1 MCPSWRTIVKKLK
14 LSTLLAALPFSAA
27 KGEEEYIQYDF
38 SNPAE
43 VYKATLAESVTK
55 LGISA
60 RDLYAIM
67 RAGQVVIVNDHP
79 ASKEIPWLTTAGCIV
94 NAPPE
99 HTFKVVTD
107 IGKYP
112 EFMPQTNKAVV
123 TPVADHIERIDYE
136 LGINVLLVTID
147 VPYSVYHYHQPP
159 TRTDWVMAGGDFEAN
174 CGAYEVVPLP
184 GDPGR
189 SLLFYTSYSLPRNA
203 LVNSLF
209 DKIPMLDMMINLSTG
224 TLVVRAMK
232 TRVETLWKNQGGKVA
247 APAGGPTPFLDLLAS
262 QADNLARLSSRG
274 KLVVIEDS
282 SPPFYSGGMV
292 VDAPMAEVYQAAT
305 HLDDMSK
312 ISRYYAA
319 EYLER
324 SASGAR
330 VAYTSIIPLMIDF
343 ESHYTE
349 KVTFTPPNRVAWVGE
364 PGGDLEGIAG
374 SWEMVPLSD
383 DRTLVFYRNT
393 SNLGSQGFMMRK
405 ILAVEP
411 TFELAIQACQ
421 TQYII
426 ADMKRW
432 CEASPEQ
439 RSKLAESVK

>member
-1 MCPSWRTIVKKLK
+1 MKKIK
-14 LSTLLAALPFSAA
+14 LSTLLATLPFSSA
-27 KGEEEYIQYDF
+27 KGEDYIQYDF
-38 SNPAE
+38 SKPEE

-60 RDLYAIM
+60 GDLYEIM
-67 RAGQVVIVNDHP
+67 RAGQIVIVNDHP
-79 ASKEIPWLTTAGCIV
+79 ASDTIPWLTTAGCIV

-99 HTFKVVTD
+99 HTFEVVTD

-112 EFMPQTNKAVV
+112 EFMPQTNKAEV

-159 TRTDWVMAGGDFEAN
+159 RRTDWVMAGGDFEAN
-174 CGAYEVVPLP
+174 CGAYEVLPIP
-184 GDPGR
+184 GDSNR

-232 TRVETLWKNQGGKVA
+232 GRVESLWRQKGGKT
-247 APAGGPTPFLDLLAS
+247 PAIPGGATPLGKLLETRSS
-262 QADNLARLSSRG
+262 QLARLASRG
-274 KLVVIEDS
+274 KVVVIEDTD
-282 SPPFYSGGMV
+282 PPYYSGGIV
-292 VDAPMAEVYQAAT
+292 IHAPMAEIYHAVT
-305 HLDDMSK
+305 HLDEMSK
-312 ISRYYAA
+312 ASRYYSAT
-319 EYLER
+319 YLER
-324 SASGAR
+324 SDSGAR
-330 VAYTSIIPLMIDF
+330 VDYTSIIPLMVDF
-343 ESHYTE
+343 KSHYVLNTR
-349 KVTFTPPNRVAWVGE
+349 FFPPNRTTWVGE
-364 PGGDLEGIAG
+364 PGGDIEGIAG
-374 SWEMVPLSD
+374 SWELVQLSD
-383 DRTLVFYRNT
+383 DKTLVFYRNT
-393 SNLGSQGFMMRK
+393 SDLGSQGYMMRK

-421 TQYII
+421 TQYLI
-426 ADMKRW
+426 ADLKRW

-439 RSKLAESVK
+439 RKQMVGAN